1 MSRPDGV
8 RRRTPAVTLA
18 NNQNNAETDECRD
31 EDKKDDIDDKET
43 RMTLMEEVLLLG
55 LKEKEVGL
63 RNGFEILCSN

>member
-8 RRRTPAVTLA
+8 VQRRTQAVIQA
-18 NNQNNAETDECRD
+18 NSQNNSEADKGRE

-55 LKEKEVGL
+55 LKEKEVI
-63 RNGFEILCSN
+63 FCLCWKLS